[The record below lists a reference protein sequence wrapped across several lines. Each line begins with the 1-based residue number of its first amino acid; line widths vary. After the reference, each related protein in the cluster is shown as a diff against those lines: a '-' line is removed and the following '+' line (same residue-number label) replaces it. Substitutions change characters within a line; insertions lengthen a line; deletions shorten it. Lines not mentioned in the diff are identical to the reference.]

1 VAVILDASTA
11 TNPTSASNNPD
22 KVGAPDTVAT
32 SVLSHCRFAIA
43 TAIVIGLFATTND
56 WLTDGAAANEESPAC
71 NAVTVHV
78 PADTIVTETPDT
90 VHTPTVDDANVAE
103 SPDDAV
109 ARGAKFASPYVLAA
123 NGLNVIVWLLN
134 PAVTVCV
141 TRGAAATFEFPA
153 WSAATTHEPEVR
165 NVTTPPDREQTV
177 PLPVVTANDTTRPD
191 VDVAVGV

>member
-1 VAVILDASTA
+1 
-11 TNPTSASNNPD
+11 
-22 KVGAPDTVAT
+22 
-32 SVLSHCRFAIA
+32 
-43 TAIVIGLFATTND
+43 
-56 WLTDGAAANEESPAC
+56 
-71 NAVTVHV
+71 VHI
-78 PADTIVTETPDT
+78 PADTIVTEPLET
-90 VHTPTVDDANVAE
+90 VHTLAVDDANATGNC
-103 SPDDAV
+103 DDAD